1 MKRWVPLLAGVGAL
15 ALSAGSSQAADLFDA
30 PVSSWTGM
38 YGGIHAGYGWGDAS
52 DSLRCSPNDDHP
64 GGPIT
69 VGSMSFFSGSGSPTA
84 YCKYE
89 DGDRP
94 LAITAL
100 ANPDAPHLLPWE
112 TVDDLSDIDGW
123 LGGVQ
128 AGYLYQ
134 MGSFVIGAE
143 VSGSVAGLSD
153 TSATFLEGFETEL
166 GEFGGLYEGS
176 LDVNWMVTA
185 VGRLGFAVS
194 DSMMVSGN
202 GGLAWAGT
210 EFASSA
216 GYSDDK
222 VAQGWTVGGQLDYK
236 FSEHMSAFASY
247 GYVWFDDIKYQ
258 GNSLAGLIA
267 NFHEYDLEIHVVKVG
282 VNYHLN

>member
-1 MKRWVPLLAGVGAL
+1 MKRCGPLLASVGAL

-30 PVSSWTGM
+30 PISSWTGM
-38 YGGIHAGYGWGDAS
+38 YGGIHAGYGWGEAS
-52 DSLRCSPNDDHP
+52 DSLSCGPVPVTIGSLSWFAGENTPTVACKEGFGD
-64 GGPIT
+64 GPIA
-69 VGSMSFFSGSGSPTA
+69 VTA
-84 YCKYE
+84 LHNE
-89 DGDRP
+89 DGV
-94 LAITAL
+94 
-100 ANPDAPHLLPWE
+100 PWQ
-112 TVDDLSDIDGW
+112 TVDDLSDVDGW

-128 AGYLYQ
+128 LGYLYQ
-134 MGSFVIGAE
+134 MGRFVIGAE
-143 VSGSVAGLSD
+143 VAGSVAGLSD
-153 TSATFLEGFETEL
+153 TGTTFLETVETTEL

-176 LDVNWMVTA
+176 LDVDWLVTA

-236 FSEHMSAFASY
+236 FSENMSAFASY
-247 GYVWFDDIKYQ
+247 GYLWFDDIKYQ